1 MANSEII
8 GAGQSIRIA
17 LPPEYIAKINGTYQY
32 TNKELI
38 VKHFGEIHDLLSS
51 IYRLSNTRKLKKSKL
66 RQDVRYLREYFINQ
80 ILLLEK
86 RPAQNTVEICHTAP
100 NSAMLQGLKPH
111 AGNTGTSA

>member
-1 MANSEII
+1 MANHEII

-80 ILLLEK
+80 ISLLDK
-86 RPAQNTVEICHTAP
+86 RPAHNTVEICHTAP
-100 NSAMLQGLKPH
+100 NSA
-111 AGNTGTSA
+111 SAT